1 MSSSAI
7 VDVKFTEA
15 QDSEFTLLLMVRAW
29 VTNATFKIMMT

>member
-7 VDVKFTEA
+7 VDVKFTEV

-29 VTNATFKIMMT
+29 VIDAVFGSSKS